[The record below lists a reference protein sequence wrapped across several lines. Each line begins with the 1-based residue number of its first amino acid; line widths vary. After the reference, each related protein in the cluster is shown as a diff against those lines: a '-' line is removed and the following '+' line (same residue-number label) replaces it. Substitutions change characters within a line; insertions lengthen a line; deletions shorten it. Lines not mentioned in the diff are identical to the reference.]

1 MSDRVE
7 EIIKLLKAETVVV
20 RRAAAK
26 VLGKIKEIPY
36 PSRFYE
42 SATERIQGDNK
53 GKK

>member
-1 MSDRVE
+1 VSDRVE

-20 RRAAAK
+20 RRAAK
-26 VLGKIKEIPY
+26 VLGKIKEIPH